1 MLLCGSGFTAKGVA
15 LAALLSRWNRSH
27 MSLVSLV
34 VGSALGGAFAAP
46 AHAVKTLNLAINAAE
61 STFDPAASDDIPSS
75 DLIVMMIE
83 PPLQYDYFARPVAV
97 TSRTSELIE
106 SSPDGKAYTLRV
118 KPGIFFTPDA
128 AFNGKPRELV
138 AADYVYSFKRL
149 LDPKVASPYYYLFEN
164 KLLGAEVA
172 RKDAEKNGRF
182 DYDAEIAGL
191 RALDR
196 YTFRVELTK
205 PAFEFVYNFT
215 TTSFAAVAR
224 EVVEK
229 YRDERN
235 RVREHPVGT
244 GPYMLGQWQRSAKI
258 ELIRNPGYREDFVP
272 TPTTDDDKQ
281 LAQSTAGKRAPLIDR
296 IVVTV
301 LEESLP
307 RVLAFQNGELD
318 RLDVPRDL
326 GDRLFEKN
334 ALKPEFKASGIRHQ
348 RALEPLLGFNYFNMD
363 DPVVG
368 GYSLEKNALRRAILL
383 GYDMDREIAAVFK
396 GQAELAQQLVPPG
409 LSGHDPKLKLRPP
422 YDPALARALLD
433 RFGYKD
439 CDGDGF
445 REAPGC
451 KPLKITRSSTADGKG
466 RLQEEIW
473 KKSMD
478 AIGIRVEFFSQKWPD
493 LIEMSRTGKL
503 QMWGWSWIAGG
514 PGGDGFVS
522 LLVSRNINAIN
533 DMKFN
538 RPEYDRL
545 YDESTTQP
553 PGPGRDRIYRALS
566 ELAAANSVLDF
577 GIHTYMNDLSQP
589 WLLGYKRHPFW
600 RTPWKYVDID
610 ENVRNAATKGK
621 VSR

>member
-1 MLLCGSGFTAKGVA
+1 MTKPIAIA
-15 LAALLSRWNRSH
+15 LAVIGLLLPLTAN
-27 MSLVSLV
+27 
-34 VGSALGGAFAAP
+34 AI
-46 AHAVKTLNLAINAAE
+46 KTLNLSVGAAE

-75 DLIVMMIE
+75 DLIVMMME
-83 PPLQYDYFARPVAV
+83 PPLQYDYFARPVSV
-97 TSRTSELIE
+97 TSRTSDLIE
-106 SSPDGKAYTLRV
+106 SSPDGKTYTLRV

-138 AADYVYSFKRL
+138 AADYVYSYKRL
-149 LDPKVASPYYYLFEN
+149 LDPKVASPNYYLFEN
-164 KLLGAEVA
+164 KLLGADVV
-172 RKDAEKNGRF
+172 RKDAEIAGRF
-182 DYDAEIAGL
+182 NYDAEIVGL

-196 YTFRVELTK
+196 YTFRVELIN
-205 PAFEFVYNFT
+205 PDFEFVYNFT
-215 TTSFAAVAR
+215 TTPFAAVAR
-224 EVVEK
+224 EVIEK

-244 GPYMLGQWQRSAKI
+244 GPFMLGQWQRSAKV

-272 TPTTDDDKQ
+272 MPTTDADKK
-281 LAQSTAGKRAPLIDR
+281 LAQATMGRRAPLVDR
-296 IVVTV
+296 IVVNV

-307 RVLAFQNGELD
+307 RVLAFQKGELD
-318 RLDVPRDL
+318 RLEVPRDL
-326 GDRLFEKN
+326 TDRLFEKN
-334 ALKPEFKASGIRHQ
+334 ALKAEFVAKGINYQ
-348 RALEPLLGFNYFNMD
+348 RALEPLLGFNYFNME

-383 GYDMDREIAAVFK
+383 AYDTDREIVSVFK
-396 GQAELAQQLVPPG
+396 GQAEMAQQLVPPG

-422 YDPALARALLD
+422 YDPALANALLD

-445 REAPGC
+445 REAPDC
-451 KPLKITRSSTADGKG
+451 KPLKITRSSTTDSRG
-466 RLQEEIW
+466 RIQEEIW
-473 KKSMD
+473 KKSMT

-514 PGGDGFVS
+514 PGGDGFLS

-533 DMKFN
+533 DMKFKLA
-538 RPEYDRL
+538 EYDRL
-545 YDESTTQP
+545 YDESAKLP
-553 PGPGRDRIYRALS
+553 PGPARDRIYRALS

-577 GIHTYMNDLSQP
+577 GIHTYANDVSQP

-610 ENVRNAATKGK
+610 EAKRSGAGGK
-621 VSR
+621 ASPAK

>member
-1 MLLCGSGFTAKGVA
+1 MRSARALGMA
-15 LAALLSRWNRSH
+15 LATACAAFLA
-27 MSLVSLV
+27 M
-34 VGSALGGAFAAP
+34 GAN
-46 AHAVKTLNLAINAAE
+46 AVKTLNLAMAAAE
-61 STFDPAASDDIPSS
+61 STFDPAASDDTQSS

-83 PPLQYDYFARPVAV
+83 PPLQYDYFARPVSV
-97 TSRTSELIE
+97 TSRTSDLIE
-106 SSPDGKAYTLRV
+106 SSADGKTYTLRV

-138 AADYVYSFKRL
+138 AADYVYSYKRL
-149 LDPKVASPYYYLFEN
+149 LDPKVASPNYYLFDK
-164 KLLGAEVA
+164 KLLGADAV
-172 RKDAEKNGRF
+172 RKDAEKTGRF
-182 DYDAEIAGL
+182 NYDAEITGL

-196 YTFRVELTK
+196 YTFRIELNK
-205 PAFEFVYNFT
+205 PDFEFVYNFT
-215 TTSFAAVAR
+215 TSPFAGVAR
-224 EVVEK
+224 EVIEK

-244 GPYMLGQWQRSAKI
+244 GPFMLGQWQRSAKI

-272 TPTTDDDKQ
+272 TPATEADKK
-281 LAQSTAGKRAPLIDR
+281 LAQATMGKRAPLVDR
-296 IVVTV
+296 IIVNV

-307 RVLAFQNGELD
+307 RVLAFQKGELD
-318 RLDVPRDL
+318 RLEVPRDL
-326 GDRLFEKN
+326 TDRMFDKN
-334 ALKPEFKASGIRHQ
+334 VLKPEFVAKGMQYQ

-383 GYDMDREIAAVFK
+383 AYDTDREIAAVFK

-422 YDPALARALLD
+422 HDPALANAMLD

-451 KPLKITRSSTADGKG
+451 KSLKITRSSTTDSRG
-466 RLQEEIW
+466 RIQEEIW
-473 KKSMD
+473 KKSMN

-503 QMWGWSWIAGG
+503 QMWGWSWISGG
-514 PGGDGFVS
+514 PGGDGYAS

-533 DMKFN
+533 DMRFKLA
-538 RPEYDRL
+538 EYDRL
-545 YDESTTQP
+545 YDEGTELP
-553 PGPGRDRIYRALS
+553 LGPARDRIYRALS

-577 GIHTYMNDLSQP
+577 GIHTYANDVSQP

-600 RTPWKYVDID
+600 RTAWKYVDID
-610 ENVRNAATKGK
+610 EKAREKATGGK
-621 VSR
+621 VSP

>member
-1 MLLCGSGFTAKGVA
+1 MA
-15 LAALLSRWNRSH
+15 LATACAAFLA
-27 MSLVSLV
+27 M
-34 VGSALGGAFAAP
+34 GAN
-46 AHAVKTLNLAINAAE
+46 AVKTLNLAMAAAE
-61 STFDPAASDDIPSS
+61 STFDPAASDDTQSS

-83 PPLQYDYFARPVAV
+83 PPLQYDYFARPVSV
-97 TSRTSELIE
+97 TSRTSDLIE
-106 SSPDGKAYTLRV
+106 SSADGKTYTLRV

-138 AADYVYSFKRL
+138 AADYVYSYKRL
-149 LDPKVASPYYYLFEN
+149 LDPKVASPNYYLFEK
-164 KLLGAEVA
+164 KLLGADAV
-172 RKDAEKNGRF
+172 RKDAEKTGRF
-182 DYDAEIAGL
+182 NYDAEITGL

-196 YTFRVELTK
+196 YTFRVELNK
-205 PAFEFVYNFT
+205 PDFEFVYNFT
-215 TTSFAAVAR
+215 TSPFAGVAR
-224 EVVEK
+224 EVIEK

-244 GPYMLGQWQRSAKI
+244 GPFMLGQWQRSAKI

-272 TPTTDDDKQ
+272 TPATEADKK
-281 LAQSTAGKRAPLIDR
+281 LAQATMGKRAPLVDR
-296 IVVTV
+296 IIVNV

-307 RVLAFQNGELD
+307 RVLAFQKGELD
-318 RLDVPRDL
+318 RLEVPRDL
-326 GDRLFEKN
+326 TDRMFDKN
-334 ALKPEFKASGIRHQ
+334 VLKPEFVAKGIQYQ

-383 GYDMDREIAAVFK
+383 AYDTDREIAAVFK

-422 YDPALARALLD
+422 HDPALANAMLD

-451 KPLKITRSSTADGKG
+451 KSLKITRSSTTDSRG
-466 RLQEEIW
+466 RIQEEIW
-473 KKSMD
+473 KKSMN

-503 QMWGWSWIAGG
+503 QMWGWSWISGG
-514 PGGDGFVS
+514 PGGDGYAS

-533 DMKFN
+533 DMRFKLA
-538 RPEYDRL
+538 EYDRL
-545 YDESTTQP
+545 YDEGTELP
-553 PGPGRDRIYRALS
+553 LGPARDRIYRALS

-577 GIHTYMNDLSQP
+577 GIHTYANDVSQP

-600 RTPWKYVDID
+600 RTAWKYVDID
-610 ENVRNAATKGK
+610 EKAREKATGGK
-621 VSR
+621 VSP

>member
-1 MLLCGSGFTAKGVA
+1 MRSARALGMA
-15 LAALLSRWNRSH
+15 LATACAAFLA
-27 MSLVSLV
+27 M
-34 VGSALGGAFAAP
+34 GAN
-46 AHAVKTLNLAINAAE
+46 AVKTLNLAMAAAE
-61 STFDPAASDDIPSS
+61 STFDPAASDDTQSS

-83 PPLQYDYFARPVAV
+83 PPLQYDYFARPVSV
-97 TSRTSELIE
+97 TSRTSDLIE
-106 SSPDGKAYTLRV
+106 SSADGKTYTLRV

-138 AADYVYSFKRL
+138 AADYVYSYKRL
-149 LDPKVASPYYYLFEN
+149 LDPKVASPNYYLFDK
-164 KLLGAEVA
+164 KLLGADAV
-172 RKDAEKNGRF
+172 RKDAEKTGRF
-182 DYDAEIAGL
+182 NYDAEITGL

-196 YTFRVELTK
+196 YTFRVELNK
-205 PAFEFVYNFT
+205 PDFEFVYNFT
-215 TTSFAAVAR
+215 TSPFAGVAR
-224 EVVEK
+224 EVIEK

-244 GPYMLGQWQRSAKI
+244 GPFMLGQWQRSAKI

-272 TPTTDDDKQ
+272 TPATEADKK
-281 LAQSTAGKRAPLIDR
+281 LAQATMGKRAPLVDR
-296 IVVTV
+296 IIVNV

-307 RVLAFQNGELD
+307 RVLAFQKGELD
-318 RLDVPRDL
+318 RLEVPRDL
-326 GDRLFEKN
+326 TDRMFDKN
-334 ALKPEFKASGIRHQ
+334 VLKPEFVAKGMQYQ

-383 GYDMDREIAAVFK
+383 AYDTDREIAAVFK

-422 YDPALARALLD
+422 HDPALANAMLD

-451 KPLKITRSSTADGKG
+451 KSLKITRSSTTDSRG
-466 RLQEEIW
+466 RIQEEIW
-473 KKSMD
+473 KKSMN

-503 QMWGWSWIAGG
+503 QMWGWSWISGG
-514 PGGDGFVS
+514 PGGDGYAN

-533 DMKFN
+533 DMRFKLA
-538 RPEYDRL
+538 EYDRL
-545 YDESTTQP
+545 YDEGTELP
-553 PGPGRDRIYRALS
+553 LGPARDRIYRALS

-577 GIHTYMNDLSQP
+577 GIHTYANDVSQP

-600 RTPWKYVDID
+600 RTAWKYVDID
-610 ENVRNAATKGK
+610 EKAREKATGGK
-621 VSR
+621 VSP

>member
-1 MLLCGSGFTAKGVA
+1 MRSARALGMA
-15 LAALLSRWNRSH
+15 LATACAAFLA
-27 MSLVSLV
+27 M
-34 VGSALGGAFAAP
+34 GAN
-46 AHAVKTLNLAINAAE
+46 AVKTLNLAMAAAE
-61 STFDPAASDDIPSS
+61 STFDPAASDDTQSS

-83 PPLQYDYFARPVAV
+83 PPLQYDYFARPVSV
-97 TSRTSELIE
+97 TSRTSDLIE
-106 SSPDGKAYTLRV
+106 SSADGKTYTLRV

-138 AADYVYSFKRL
+138 AADYVYSYKRL
-149 LDPKVASPYYYLFEN
+149 LDPKVASPNYYLFEK
-164 KLLGAEVA
+164 KLLGADAV
-172 RKDAEKNGRF
+172 RKDAEKTGRF
-182 DYDAEIAGL
+182 NYDAEITGL

-196 YTFRVELTK
+196 YTFRVELNK
-205 PAFEFVYNFT
+205 PDFEFVYNFT
-215 TTSFAAVAR
+215 TSPFAGVAR
-224 EVVEK
+224 EVIEK

-244 GPYMLGQWQRSAKI
+244 GPFMLGQWQRSAKI

-272 TPTTDDDKQ
+272 TPATEADKK
-281 LAQSTAGKRAPLIDR
+281 LAQATMGKRAPLVDR
-296 IVVTV
+296 IIVNV

-307 RVLAFQNGELD
+307 RVLAFQKGELD
-318 RLDVPRDL
+318 RLEVPRDL
-326 GDRLFEKN
+326 TDRMFDKN
-334 ALKPEFKASGIRHQ
+334 VLKPEFVAKGIQYQ

-383 GYDMDREIAAVFK
+383 AYDTDREIAAVFK

-422 YDPALARALLD
+422 HDPALANAMLD

-451 KPLKITRSSTADGKG
+451 KSLKITRSSTTDSRG
-466 RLQEEIW
+466 RIQEEIW
-473 KKSMD
+473 KKSMN

-503 QMWGWSWIAGG
+503 QMWGWSWISGG
-514 PGGDGFVS
+514 PGGDGYAS

-533 DMKFN
+533 DMRFKLA
-538 RPEYDRL
+538 EYDRL
-545 YDESTTQP
+545 YDEGTELP
-553 PGPGRDRIYRALS
+553 LGPARDRIYRALS

-577 GIHTYMNDLSQP
+577 GIHTYANDVSQP

-600 RTPWKYVDID
+600 RTAWKYVDID
-610 ENVRNAATKGK
+610 EKAREKATGGK
-621 VSR
+621 VSP

>member
-1 MLLCGSGFTAKGVA
+1 MRGVCA
-15 LAALLSRWNRSH
+15 LRTIAVIACN
-27 MSLVSLV
+27 
-34 VGSALGGAFAAP
+34 AFAA
-46 AHAVKTLNLAINAAE
+46 ASANAIKTLNLAISAAE
-61 STFDPAASDDIPSS
+61 STFDPAASDDISSS
-75 DLIVMMIE
+75 DLIVMMME
-83 PPLQYDYFARPVAV
+83 PPLQYDYFARPVSV
-97 TSRTSELIE
+97 TSRTSDLIE

-138 AADYVYSFKRL
+138 AADYVYSYKRL
-149 LDPKVASPYYYLFEN
+149 LDPKVASPNYYLFEN
-164 KLLGAEVA
+164 KLLGADAA
-172 RKDAEKNGRF
+172 RKDAEKAGRF
-182 DYDAEIAGL
+182 NYDAEIAGL

-196 YTFRVELTK
+196 YTFRVELNK
-205 PAFEFVYNFT
+205 PDFEFVYNFT
-215 TTSFAAVAR
+215 ITPFAAVAR
-224 EVVEK
+224 EVIEK

-244 GPYMLGQWQRSAKI
+244 GPFMLGQWQRSAKI
-258 ELIRNPGYREDFVP
+258 ELIRNPRYREDFVP
-272 TPTTDDDKQ
+272 TPTTDADRK
-281 LAQSTAGKRAPLIDR
+281 LAQATMGKRAPLVDR
-296 IVVTV
+296 IVVNV

-318 RLDVPRDL
+318 RLEVPRDL
-326 GDRLFEKN
+326 TDRMFEKN
-334 ALKPEFKASGIRHQ
+334 ALRPEFVAKGLNYQ
-348 RALEPLLGFNYFNMD
+348 RTLEPLLGFNYFNMD

-383 GYDMDREIAAVFK
+383 AYDTDREIASVFK
-396 GQAELAQQLVPPG
+396 GQAEMAQQLVPPG

-422 YDPALARALLD
+422 HDPALANALLD
-433 RFGYKD
+433 RFDYKD

-451 KPLKITRSSTADGKG
+451 KPLKITRSSTTDSRG
-466 RLQEEIW
+466 RIQEEIW
-473 KKSMD
+473 KKSMN

-533 DMKFN
+533 DMKFKLA
-538 RPEYDRL
+538 EYDRL
-545 YDESTTQP
+545 YDEGAKLP
-553 PGPGRDRIYRALS
+553 LGPARNRVYRALS

-577 GIHTYMNDLSQP
+577 GIHTYANDVSQP

-610 ENVRNAATKGK
+610 EKAREKATGGK
-621 VSR
+621 VSP

>member
-1 MLLCGSGFTAKGVA
+1 MRSARALGMA
-15 LAALLSRWNRSH
+15 LATACAAFLA
-27 MSLVSLV
+27 M
-34 VGSALGGAFAAP
+34 GAN
-46 AHAVKTLNLAINAAE
+46 AVKTLNLAMAAAE
-61 STFDPAASDDIPSS
+61 STFDPAASDDTQSS

-83 PPLQYDYFARPVAV
+83 PPLQYDYFARPVSV
-97 TSRTSELIE
+97 TSRTSDLIE
-106 SSPDGKAYTLRV
+106 SSADGKTYTLRV

-138 AADYVYSFKRL
+138 AADYVYSYKRL
-149 LDPKVASPYYYLFEN
+149 LDPKVASPNYYLFDK
-164 KLLGAEVA
+164 KLLGADAV
-172 RKDAEKNGRF
+172 RKDAEKTGRF
-182 DYDAEIAGL
+182 NYDAEITGL

-196 YTFRVELTK
+196 YTFRVELNK
-205 PAFEFVYNFT
+205 PDFEFVYNFT
-215 TTSFAAVAR
+215 TSPFAGVAR
-224 EVVEK
+224 EVIEK

-244 GPYMLGQWQRSAKI
+244 GPFMLGQWQRSAKI

-272 TPTTDDDKQ
+272 TPATEADKK
-281 LAQSTAGKRAPLIDR
+281 LAQATMGKRAPLVDR
-296 IVVTV
+296 IIVNV

-307 RVLAFQNGELD
+307 RVLAFQKGELD
-318 RLDVPRDL
+318 RLEVPRDL
-326 GDRLFEKN
+326 TDRMFDKN
-334 ALKPEFKASGIRHQ
+334 VLKPEFVAKGMQYQ

-383 GYDMDREIAAVFK
+383 AYDTDREIAAVFK

-422 YDPALARALLD
+422 HDPALANAMLD

-451 KPLKITRSSTADGKG
+451 KSLKITRSSTTDSRG
-466 RLQEEIW
+466 RIQEEIW
-473 KKSMD
+473 KKSMN

-503 QMWGWSWIAGG
+503 QMWGWSWISGG
-514 PGGDGFVS
+514 PGGDGYAS

-533 DMKFN
+533 DMRFKLA
-538 RPEYDRL
+538 EYDRL
-545 YDESTTQP
+545 YDEGTELP
-553 PGPGRDRIYRALS
+553 LGPARDRIYRALS

-577 GIHTYMNDLSQP
+577 GIHTYANDVSQP

-600 RTPWKYVDID
+600 RTAWKYVDID
-610 ENVRNAATKGK
+610 EKAREKATGGK
-621 VSR
+621 VSP

>member
-1 MLLCGSGFTAKGVA
+1 MTKPIAIA
-15 LAALLSRWNRSH
+15 LAVIGWLSP
-27 MSLVSLV
+27 LT
-34 VGSALGGAFAAP
+34 AQAI
-46 AHAVKTLNLAINAAE
+46 KTLNLSVAAAE

-75 DLIVMMIE
+75 DLIVMMME
-83 PPLQYDYFARPVAV
+83 PPLQYDYFARPVSV

-106 SSPDGKAYTLRV
+106 SSPDGKSYTLRV

-128 AFNGKPRELV
+128 AFNGRPRELV
-138 AADYVYSFKRL
+138 AADYVYSYKRL
-149 LDPKVASPYYYLFEN
+149 LDPKVASPNYYLFEN
-164 KLLGAEVA
+164 KLLGAEAV
-172 RKDAEKNGRF
+172 RKHAEKTGRF
-182 DYDAEIAGL
+182 NYDAEIVGL

-196 YTFRVELTK
+196 YTFRVELNK
-205 PAFEFVYNFT
+205 PDFEFVYNFT
-215 TTSFAAVAR
+215 TSPFAAVAR
-224 EVVEK
+224 EVIEK

-244 GPYMLGQWQRSAKI
+244 GPFMLGRWQRSAKV

-272 TPTTDDDKQ
+272 TPTTDADKK
-281 LAQSTAGKRAPLIDR
+281 LAQATMGKRAPLVDR
-296 IVVTV
+296 IVVNV

-307 RVLAFQNGELD
+307 RVLAFQKGELD
-318 RLDVPRDL
+318 RLEVPRDL
-326 GDRLFEKN
+326 TDRMFEKN
-334 ALKPEFKASGIRHQ
+334 ALKPEFVAKGINYQ
-348 RALEPLLGFNYFNMD
+348 RALEPLLGFNYFNME

-383 GYDMDREIAAVFK
+383 AYDTDREIASVFK

-422 YDPALARALLD
+422 YDPALANALLG

-451 KPLKITRSSTADGKG
+451 KPLNITAQFNYRQRG
-466 RLQEEIW
+466 RIQEEIW

-514 PGGDGFVS
+514 PSSDGFLS

-533 DMKFN
+533 DMKFKLA
-538 RPEYDRL
+538 EYDRL
-545 YDESTTQP
+545 YDEGATLP
-553 PGPGRDRIYRALS
+553 LGPARDRIYRALS

-577 GIHTYMNDLSQP
+577 GIHTYANDVSQP

-610 ENVRNAATKGK
+610 EALRGGVPPKASPAK
-621 VSR
+621 

>member
-1 MLLCGSGFTAKGVA
+1 MRRGPSLLLRMTTLVSIA
-15 LAALLSRWNRSH
+15 LAAISFLLP
-27 MSLVSLV
+27 L
-34 VGSALGGAFAAP
+34 A
-46 AHAVKTLNLAINAAE
+46 AHATKTLNLAINAAE
-61 STFDPAASDDIPSS
+61 STFDPAAIDDIPSS
-75 DLIVMMIE
+75 DIAVMMME
-83 PPLQYDYFARPVAV
+83 PPLQYDYFARPVALA
-97 TSRTSELIE
+97 SRTSDLIE
-106 SSPDGKAYTLRV
+106 SSTDGKAFTLRV

-128 AFNGKPRELV
+128 AFNGKSRELV
-138 AADYVYSFKRL
+138 AADYVYSYKRL
-149 LDPKVASPYYYLFEN
+149 LDPKVASPNYYLFEN
-164 KLLGAEVA
+164 KLLGADVV
-172 RKDAEKNGRF
+172 RKDAEKTDRF
-182 DYDAEIAGL
+182 NYDAEIVGL
-191 RALDR
+191 RTLDR
-196 YTFRVELTK
+196 YTFRVELNK
-205 PAFEFVYNFT
+205 PDFEFVYNFT
-215 TTSFAAVAR
+215 TTPFAAVAR
-224 EVVEK
+224 EVIEK

-244 GPYMLGQWQRSAKI
+244 GPFMLGQWQRSAKI

-272 TPTTDDDKQ
+272 TPTTDADKKM
-281 LAQSTAGKRAPLIDR
+281 AQATMGKRAPLVDR
-296 IVVTV
+296 IVVNV

-307 RVLAFQNGELD
+307 RILAFQKGELD
-318 RLDVPRDL
+318 RLEVPRDL
-326 GDRLFEKN
+326 TDRMFEKN
-334 ALKPEFKASGIRHQ
+334 ALKPEFVAKGINYQ
-348 RALEPLLGFNYFNMD
+348 RALEPLLGFNYFNME

-368 GYSLEKNALRRAILL
+368 GYSLEKNALRRAVLL
-383 GYDMDREIAAVFK
+383 AYDTDREIAAVFK
-396 GQAELAQQLVPPG
+396 GQAELAEQLVPPG

-422 YDPALARALLD
+422 YDPALANALLD

-445 REAPGC
+445 REAPSC

-533 DMKFN
+533 DMKFKLA
-538 RPEYDRL
+538 EYDRL
-545 YDESTTQP
+545 YDEGAKLP
-553 PGPGRDRIYRALS
+553 LGPARNRVYRALS

-577 GIHTYMNDLSQP
+577 GIHTYANDVSQP

-610 ENVRNAATKGK
+610 EKVRAQATGGK
-621 VSR
+621 VSP

>member
-1 MLLCGSGFTAKGVA
+1 MI
-15 LAALLSRWNRSH
+15 
-27 MSLVSLV
+27 
-34 VGSALGGAFAAP
+34 AFAVFVA
-46 AHAVKTLNLAINAAE
+46 ASANAVKTLNLSVNAAE

-75 DLIVMMIE
+75 DLIVMMME
-83 PPLQYDYFARPVAV
+83 PPLQYDYFARPVALA
-97 TSRTSELIE
+97 SRTADLLE
-106 SSPDGKAYTLRV
+106 SSADGKVYTLRV

-138 AADYVYSFKRL
+138 AADYVFSYKRL
-149 LDPKVASPYYYLFEN
+149 LDPKVASPNYYLFEN
-164 KLLGAEVA
+164 KLLGAEVV
-172 RKDAEKNGRF
+172 RKDAEKTGRF
-182 DYDAEIAGL
+182 NYDAEITGL

-196 YTFRVELTK
+196 YTFRVELNK
-205 PAFEFVYNFT
+205 PDFEFVYNFT
-215 TTSFAAVAR
+215 TTPFAAVAR
-224 EVVEK
+224 EVIEK

-244 GPYMLGQWQRSAKI
+244 GPFMLGQWLRSAKI

-272 TPTTDDDKQ
+272 TPTTDADKK
-281 LAQSTAGKRAPLIDR
+281 LAQATMGKRAPLVDR
-296 IVVTV
+296 IVVNV

-326 GDRLFEKN
+326 TDRMFEN
-334 ALKPEFKASGIRHQ
+334 SVLKSEFAVKGIKHQ

-363 DPVVG
+363 DPVIG

-383 GYDMDREIAAVFK
+383 AYDTDREIASVFK
-396 GQAELAQQLVPPG
+396 GQAEMAQQLVPPG

-422 YDPALARALLD
+422 HDPALANALLD

-445 REAPGC
+445 REAPNC
-451 KPLKITRSSTADGKG
+451 QPLKITRSSTTDSRG
-466 RLQEEIW
+466 RILEEIW
-473 KKSMD
+473 KKSMN

-514 PGGDGFVS
+514 PGGDGFLS
-522 LLVSRNINAIN
+522 LLVSRNVNAIN
-533 DMKFN
+533 DMKFKLA
-538 RPEYDRL
+538 EYDRL
-545 YDESTTQP
+545 YDEGAQLP
-553 PGPGRDRIYRALS
+553 PGAARNRIYRALS

-577 GIHTYMNDLSQP
+577 GIHTYANDVSQP

-610 ENVRNAATKGK
+610 EKARAKATGGK

>member
-1 MLLCGSGFTAKGVA
+1 MIAC
-15 LAALLSRWNRSH
+15 AAC
-27 MSLVSLV
+27 
-34 VGSALGGAFAAP
+34 AAFAVTSAN
-46 AHAVKTLNLAINAAE
+46 AVKTLNLAINAAE
-61 STFDPAASDDIPSS
+61 STFDPAASDDIASS
-75 DLIVMMIE
+75 DLIVMMME
-83 PPLQYDYFARPVAV
+83 PPLQYEYFARPVAV
-97 TSRTSELIE
+97 VSRTADLIE

-118 KPGIFFTPDA
+118 KPGIFFTSDA

-138 AADYVYSFKRL
+138 AADYVYSYKRL
-149 LDPKVASPYYYLFEN
+149 LDPKVASPNYYLFEN
-164 KLLGAEVA
+164 KLVGADVA
-172 RKDAEKNGRF
+172 RKDAEKTGRF
-182 DYDAEIAGL
+182 NYDAEIDGL
-191 RALDR
+191 RSLDR
-196 YTFRVELTK
+196 YTFRVELNK
-205 PAFEFVYNFT
+205 PDFEFVYNFT
-215 TTSFAAVAR
+215 TTPFAAVAR
-224 EVVEK
+224 EVIEK

-244 GPYMLGQWQRSAKI
+244 GPFMLGQWQRSAKI
-258 ELIRNPGYREDFVP
+258 ELLRNPDYREDFVP
-272 TPTTDDDKQ
+272 TPTTAADKK
-281 LAQSTAGKRAPLIDR
+281 LAQATAGKRAPLVDR
-296 IVVTV
+296 IVVNV

-318 RLDVPRDL
+318 RLEVPRDL
-326 GDRLFEKN
+326 TDRIFEKN
-334 ALKPEFKASGIRHQ
+334 ALKPEFVAKGINYQ
-348 RALEPLLGFNYFNMD
+348 RALEPLLGFNYFNME

-383 GYDMDREIAAVFK
+383 AYDTDREVAAVYK

-409 LSGHDPKLKLRPP
+409 LSGHDTKLKLRPP
-422 YDPALARALLD
+422 YDPALANALLD

-514 PGGDGFVS
+514 PGGDGFAS
-522 LLVSRNINAIN
+522 LLVSRNVNAIN
-533 DMKFN
+533 DMRFQL
-538 RPEYDRL
+538 PEYDHL
-545 YDESTTQP
+545 YDEGAKLP
-553 PGPGRDRIYRALS
+553 LGPARNRIYRAMS
-566 ELAAANSVLDF
+566 ELAAGNSVLDF
-577 GIHTYMNDLSQP
+577 GIHTYANDVSQP

-610 ENVRNAATKGK
+610 EALRSGVPPKASPAK
-621 VSR
+621 

>member
-1 MLLCGSGFTAKGVA
+1 MRDACA
-15 LAALLSRWNRSH
+15 LR
-27 MSLVSLV
+27 LV
-34 VGSALGGAFAAP
+34 VVIACTAFWATG
-46 AHAVKTLNLAINAAE
+46 AHAIKTLNLAVNAAE

-83 PPLQYDYFARPVAV
+83 PPLQYDYFARPVALA
-97 TSRTSELIE
+97 SRTSDLIE
-106 SSPDGKAYTLRV
+106 SSTDGKSFTLRV

-138 AADYVYSFKRL
+138 AADYVYSFTRL

-164 KLLGAEVA
+164 RLLGAGVA
-172 RKDAEKNGRF
+172 RKDAEITGRF
-182 DYDAEIAGL
+182 NYDAEITGL

-196 YTFRVELTK
+196 YTFRVELNK
-205 PAFEFVYNFT
+205 PDFEFVYNFT
-215 TTSFAAVAR
+215 TTPFAAVAR
-224 EVVEK
+224 EVIEK
-229 YRDERN
+229 YRNEQN

-244 GPYMLGQWQRSAKI
+244 GPFMLGQWQRSSKI
-258 ELIRNPGYREDFVP
+258 ELIRNPSYREDFVP
-272 TPTTDDDKQ
+272 TPTTDADKK
-281 LAQSTAGKRAPLIDR
+281 LAQATMGKRAPRVDR
-296 IVVTV
+296 IVVNV

-326 GDRLFEKN
+326 SDRMFGKN
-334 ALKPEFKASGIRHQ
+334 TLKPEFIAKGINHQ
-348 RALEPLLGFNYFNMD
+348 RAMEPLLGFNYFNME
-363 DPVVG
+363 DPIVG
-368 GYSLEKNALRRAILL
+368 GYSLEKNALRRAVLL
-383 GYDMDREIAAVFK
+383 AYDTEREIAAVYK

-409 LSGHDPKLKLRPP
+409 LSGHDPKLKLRPA
-422 YDPALARALLD
+422 YDPALANALLD

-473 KKSMD
+473 KKSMN

-538 RPEYDRL
+538 LPEYDRL
-545 YDESTTQP
+545 FDESAKLP
-553 PGPGRDRIYRALS
+553 SGPARDRIYRALS

-577 GIHTYMNDLSQP
+577 GIHTYTNDVSQP

-600 RTPWKYVDID
+600 RTPWKYVDVD
-610 ENVRNAATKGK
+610 EVMRSGVTQK
-621 VSR
+621 VSPAK

>member
-1 MLLCGSGFTAKGVA
+1 MRGVCA
-15 LAALLSRWNRSH
+15 LRTIVMMACAA
-27 MSLVSLV
+27 V
-34 VGSALGGAFAAP
+34 VATDAF
-46 AHAVKTLNLAINAAE
+46 AVKTLNLSVGTAE
-61 STFDPAASDDIPSS
+61 STFDPAAIDDIPSS
-75 DLIVMMIE
+75 DIAVMMME
-83 PPLQYDYFARPVAV
+83 PPLQYDYFVRPVAV
-97 TSRTSELIE
+97 AARTADLIE
-106 SSPDGKAYTLRV
+106 SSPDGKVYTLRV
-118 KPGIFFTPDA
+118 KHGIFFTPDA

-138 AADYVYSFKRL
+138 AADYVYSYKRL
-149 LDPKVASPYYYLFEN
+149 LDPKIASPNYYLFEN
-164 KLLGAEVA
+164 KLLGADVV
-172 RKDAEKNGRF
+172 RKDAEKTGRF
-182 DYDAEIAGL
+182 NYDAEIAGL

-196 YTFRVELTK
+196 YTFRVELNK
-205 PAFEFVYNFT
+205 PDFEFVYNFT
-215 TTSFAAVAR
+215 TTPFAAVAR
-224 EVVEK
+224 EVIEK

-244 GPYMLGQWQRSAKI
+244 GPFMLGQWQRSAKV
-258 ELIRNPGYREDFVP
+258 ELIRNPDYREDFVP
-272 TPTTDDDKQ
+272 TPTTDADKK
-281 LAQSTAGKRAPLIDR
+281 LAQATTGKRAPLVDR
-296 IVVTV
+296 IVINV

-318 RLDVPRDL
+318 RLELPRDL
-326 GDRLFEKN
+326 TDRMFEKN
-334 ALKPEFKASGIRHQ
+334 ALRAEFVAKGINAQ

-383 GYDMDREIAAVFK
+383 AYDTDREIASVFK
-396 GQAELAQQLVPPG
+396 GQAEMAQQLVPPG
-409 LSGHDPKLKLRPP
+409 LSGHDPKLRLRPP
-422 YDPALARALLD
+422 FDPALANALLD

-445 REAPGC
+445 REAPDC
-451 KPLKITRSSTADGKG
+451 KPLKITRSSTADSRG
-466 RLQEEIW
+466 RIQEEIW
-473 KKSMD
+473 KKSMN

-533 DMKFN
+533 DMKFKL
-538 RPEYDRL
+538 PEYDRL
-545 YDESTTQP
+545 YDEGAKLP
-553 PGPGRDRIYRALS
+553 LGPARNQVYRALS

-577 GIHTYMNDLSQP
+577 GIHSYANDLSQP

-610 ENVRNAATKGK
+610 EKARDKAANGK